1 MWKSKYSINLLK
13 LVVNFGNSS
22 VESMV
27 SVLQVFLRS
36 LLLVI
41 KLRIVKMFSFTKL
54 MMIITCQDQFLSIF
68 NPESLTLFKIA
79 PILNFI
85 ILKIFTFPKRVV
97 ERAIIGLVV
106 TLKVKLSRNKLWI

>member
-13 LVVNFGNSS
+13 LVVSFGNNF
-22 VESMV
+22 VENMV
-27 SVLQVFLRS
+27 SVLQGSLRS

-41 KLRIVKMFSFTKL
+41 KLRIVKMSSFIKL

-68 NPESLTLFKIA
+68 NPESLTPFKIA

-85 ILKIFTFPKRVV
+85 ILKIFTSPKRVV
-97 ERAIIGLVV
+97 EQATIGLVV
-106 TLKVKLSRNKLWI
+106 TLKVKQSRNKLWI